1 MAAKKL
7 AVTGTHSV
15 GKSTFVYQLA
25 LMHKKQGENVHVIQE
40 RVRFSPF
47 PINRDMSID
56 TCIWAC
62 CNQISKELEAAQ
74 RGFSVLICDR
84 TPLDTFAYAA
94 YNGLYRLE
102 DLEKFALNWLNTYD
116 QIFHVRPD
124 LNHTPHDDGVRD
136 TDLQFIR
143 SVDEILFELLSQ
155 HPKKITQ
162 ITTSQIFGDT
172 R

>member
-1 MAAKKL
+1 VVQRKL

-15 GKSTFVYQLA
+15 GKSTLAYKLA
-25 LMHKKQGENVHVIQE
+25 LKEKKGGQSVHVIQE

-47 PINRDMSID
+47 PINNDMSIE

-74 RGFSVLICDR
+74 RGFSVLISDR
-84 TPLDTFAYAA
+84 TPFDTFAYAA

-102 DLEKFALNWLNTYD
+102 ELEKFALNWLNTYD

-124 LNHTPHDDGVRD
+124 TNHTPHSDGVRD
-136 TDLQFIR
+136 TDLHFIM
-143 SVDEILFELLSQ
+143 SVDEILKDLLSK
-155 HPKKITQ
+155 HPKKI
-162 ITTSQIFGDT
+162 IELTTSQVFAEDI
-172 R
+172 